1 MSMSLYDKFFPPRII
16 TLDNGKRIEEKRSRA
31 PLVIF
36 ILLALSAISVKVTG
50 FRLSTIITRGN
61 QFWVILGRMFPPD
74 TAYIGEIWDPLFDTI
89 KMSII
94 GSLIGALIAV
104 PMAMIASS
112 NIIKSRMVI
121 LISRLALS
129 IARTLP
135 TLVTALIA
143 TFIWGLGT
151 TAGTVAISIFTFS
164 YVGKLLYEQIET
176 VGMGSFEAM
185 EAIGCSRIRAFW
197 CAIIPQVLPGYLSN
211 SLYCFEGNVRYA
223 AVLGY
228 VGAGGIG
235 IIINTNLGWR
245 DYSRVGM
252 ILLVL
257 FITVVVI
264 EYLSFW
270 LRSKLT

>member
-1 MSMSLYDKFFPPRII
+1 MSLYDKIFPPRTI
-16 TLDNGKRIEEKRSRA
+16 TLKNGKTIEEKRSRA
-31 PLVIF
+31 PVAVAVILVFAAVSI
-36 ILLALSAISVKVTG
+36 KVTG
-50 FRLSTIITRGN
+50 FKLSTIVNRGY
-61 QFWVILGRMFPPD
+61 QFWVILDKMFPPE
-74 TAYIGEIWDPLFDTI
+74 TTYIGQIWDPLFDTI

-94 GSLIGALIAV
+94 GSLIGAIVAV
-104 PMAMIASS
+104 PMSMIAAT
-112 NIIKSRMVI
+112 NIVKNKFVI
-121 LISRLALS
+121 LLSRLFLS
-129 IARTLP
+129 ICRTLP

-151 TAGTVAISIFTFS
+151 TAGTVAIAIFTFS

-176 VGMGSFEAM
+176 VDMGPFEAM
-185 EAIGCSRIRAFW
+185 EAMGCTKIRAFW
-197 CAIIPQVLPGYLSN
+197 VAILPQILPGYLSN

-252 ILLVL
+252 ILVL
-257 FITVVVI
+257 LFVTVVSI
-264 EYLSFW
+264 EYLSYY

>member
-1 MSMSLYDKFFPPRII
+1 MDLYDKIFKPETI
-16 TLDNGKRIEEKRSRA
+16 TLPNGKTIEEKKSRA
-31 PLVIF
+31 PLVIV
-36 ILLALSAISVKVTG
+36 ILLLFSALSVRITG
-50 FRLSTIITRGN
+50 FKFSTLITRGH
-61 QFWVILGRMFPPD
+61 QFWVIVDKMFPPA
-74 TAYIGEIWDPLFDTI
+74 TSYIMNIWEPLFDTI

-94 GSLIGALIAV
+94 GSLIGALLAV

-112 NIIKSRMVI
+112 NIIRSKIIILLSRI
-121 LISRLALS
+121 LLS

-151 TAGTVAISIFTFS
+151 TAGTVAIAIFTFS

-176 VGMGSFEAM
+176 VDMGPFEAM
-185 EAIGCSRIRAFW
+185 EALGCTKLKAFTA
-197 CAIIPQVLPGYLSN
+197 AILPQILPGYLAN

-245 DYSRVGM
+245 DYDRVGM
-252 ILLVL
+252 ILIIL
-257 FITVVVI
+257 FVTVVTI
-264 EYLSFW
+264 EYFSYW